1 MQLAK
6 RTSATDDRLV
16 QVVDQPELPAAPGV
30 ERMFRE
36 IYARVLPHCMRH
48 AETLLSKEEARDAVH
63 NAMQRAWALWRGLTP
78 EEMSDAYVYRA
89 VHREIIVMSRRN
101 DQMVDLDDAEA
112 ELAQH
117 AIEDIDHFTRPTT
130 AQAVHDAAIDA
141 MPPRRRQVML
151 LIQRFHLTYE
161 EVGEQLG
168 MSIGTVNTHMRLA
181 NEQIRVAFTASGFR
195 LDRSKGP
202 GKGFVLT
209 SGESG
214 GRNV

>member
-1 MQLAK
+1 MHLAR
-6 RTSATDDRLV
+6 RTSAPDDKLV
-16 QVVDQPELPAAPGV
+16 GVVDQPELPAAPGV

-36 IYARVLPHCMRH
+36 IYERVLPHCMRR
-48 AETLLSKEEARDAVH
+48 AERFLSKDEARDAVH

-78 EEMSDAYVYRA
+78 EEMSDAYIYRA
-89 VHREIIVMSRRN
+89 VHREIIVMARRN
-101 DQMVDLDDAEA
+101 DRMVDLEDAEA

-130 AQAVHDAAIDA
+130 AQAVHDAAIEA

-151 LIQRFHLTYE
+151 LVQRFHLTYA
-161 EVGEQLG
+161 EVAEQLD

-181 NEQIRVAFTASGFR
+181 NEQIRAAFTASGFR
-195 LDRSKGP
+195 LERPTAP

-209 SGESG
+209 SGETG